1 MVIAKETHCR
11 LVLQHMKE
19 HGTIHHFEA
28 EELYG
33 CTRLAARIKD
43 LRNRGVAI
51 DTELVPGKN
60 RNGGSTRYA
69 VYRLREVNEA

>member
-43 LRNRGVAI
+43 LKNRGVEI
-51 DTELVPGKN
+51 EKDMVNGRN
-60 RNGGSTRYA
+60 RYGQPCRYA
-69 VYRLREVNEA
+69 VYRLGVAAE